1 MLMEHFP
8 AEQVFKDVDNID
20 PGDDFVEL
28 ITGPVLL
35 AIGVGLATQFV
46 PHAPADRI
54 KAAVSRL
61 QPIPMGVAAALIL
74 FAITTLGPRGVA
86 PFIYFQF

>member
-1 MLMEHFP
+1 M
-8 AEQVFKDVDNID
+8 
-20 PGDDFVEL
+20 
-28 ITGPVLL
+28 
-35 AIGVGLATQFV
+35 QFI